1 MNDNSFLI
9 GDFLKKIRTEKN
21 LTQTEISKLL
31 GINRSTYANYEQ
43 NLREPNLSTLSS
55 LCRVFDVDLN
65 ELIAQSSKNSFKP
78 NKEFLKSVD
87 MLLKQIENHELDA
100 GNLPHHISGEEVK
113 FLAEAYYS
121 ITKIFLKYRNYVN
134 PTAHL
139 LDKLAQDLDKN

>member
-1 MNDNSFLI
+1 ML
-9 GDFLKKIRTEKN
+9 
-21 LTQTEISKLL
+21 
-31 GINRSTYANYEQ
+31 
-43 NLREPNLSTLSS
+43 
-55 LCRVFDVDLN
+55 LN
-65 ELIAQSSKNSFKP
+65 EIK
-78 NKEFLKSVD
+78 
-87 MLLKQIENHELDA
+87 NHELDA